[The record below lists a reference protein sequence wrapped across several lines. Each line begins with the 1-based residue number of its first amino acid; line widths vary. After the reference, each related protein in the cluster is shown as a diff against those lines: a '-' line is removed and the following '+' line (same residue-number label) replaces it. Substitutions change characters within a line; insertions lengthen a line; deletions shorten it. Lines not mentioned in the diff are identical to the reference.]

1 MSVLSGKNILL
12 GVTAGIAAYK
22 SAHLVRLFI
31 KAGANV
37 KVVMTPASKDFIT
50 PLTLAT
56 LSKNPVYSSFYNDDN
71 DNSEWNNHVELGLW
85 ADLMVI
91 APATA
96 NTMSKMVNGNC
107 DNLLIATYL
116 SAKCPIYFAPAM
128 DLDMY
133 KHPSTIA
140 SFSALKKFGN
150 TIIPAESGELAS
162 GLSGEGRMAEPENI
176 IAFLEAD
183 LESKLPLQGKKILIT
198 AGPTYESIDPVRF
211 IGNHSTGK
219 MGYDIAIEAA
229 NKGADVILI
238 SGPTYLSVNHSNIKI
253 LTNQEIISIE
263 KLNNEWTLKTKDQKN
278 FNTNHVAIC
287 NARYLHQ
294 FDLTQHL
301 HTDAF
306 RGQINWVNS
315 TPFQMPSIVICDEGY
330 LAPRMQNKH
339 IFGATYGMND
349 FNKDLRLSDT
359 KKNIASIKKI
369 HREFYSHCL
378 AQKTISGRVSW
389 RASTKDRKP
398 YVGRVFNNELFKK
411 MRVRELAQTDQLPWL
426 DNLYVASGFGSRG
439 FTFAPYCTFVLANLI
454 NKNLSK
460 EDKETLNYT
469 NPERYRLK
477 KMSLKKA
484 ASRIFKV

>member
-1 MSVLSGKNILL
+1 MQKNIVIIGAGITGCSLAHFLANTGWDVTLLESQDDIASGGSGNPVAAIYPKFMLNDKAYNDFMLKSFMFTTAWIDKLGLNKDDYRFDGAIEILEEAYSHKLEINLSGGSVDQEKI
-12 GVTAGIAAYK
+12 
-22 SAHLVRLFI
+22 
-31 KAGANV
+31 
-37 KVVMTPASKDFIT
+37 
-50 PLTLAT
+50 LTLID
-56 LSKNPVYSSFYNDDN
+56 K
-71 DNSEWNNHVELGLW
+71 
-85 ADLMVI
+85 
-91 APATA
+91 
-96 NTMSKMVNGNC
+96 
-107 DNLLIATYL
+107 
-116 SAKCPIYFAPAM
+116 PI
-128 DLDMY
+128 
-133 KHPSTIA
+133 
-140 SFSALKKFGN
+140 LKKYLMN
-150 TIIPAESGELAS
+150 QDLS
-162 GLSGEGRMAEPENI
+162 GLLFHKGGWVNP
-176 IAFLEAD
+176 IALCRH
-183 LESKLPLQGKKILIT
+183 L
-198 AGPTYESIDPVRF
+198 
-211 IGNHSTGK
+211 
-219 MGYDIAIEAA
+219 
-229 NKGADVILI
+229 
-238 SGPTYLSVNHSNIKI
+238 VNHSNIKI

-263 KLNNEWTLKTKDQKN
+263 KLNNEWTLKTKDQKI
-278 FNTNHVAIC
+278 FKSDHVAIC
-287 NARYLHQ
+287 NAAYLHQ

-330 LAPRMQNKH
+330 LAPLMQNKH

-369 HREFYSHCL
+369 HREFHNYCL

-460 EDKETLNYT
+460 DDKETLNYT

>member
-1 MSVLSGKNILL
+1 MQKNIVIIGAGITGCSLAHFLANTGWDVTLVESQDDIASGGSGNPVAAIYPKFMLNDKAYNDFMLKSFMFTTAWIDKLGLNKDDYRFDGAIEILEEAYSHKLEINLSGGSVDQEKI
-12 GVTAGIAAYK
+12 
-22 SAHLVRLFI
+22 
-31 KAGANV
+31 
-37 KVVMTPASKDFIT
+37 
-50 PLTLAT
+50 LTLID
-56 LSKNPVYSSFYNDDN
+56 K
-71 DNSEWNNHVELGLW
+71 
-85 ADLMVI
+85 
-91 APATA
+91 
-96 NTMSKMVNGNC
+96 
-107 DNLLIATYL
+107 
-116 SAKCPIYFAPAM
+116 PI
-128 DLDMY
+128 
-133 KHPSTIA
+133 
-140 SFSALKKFGN
+140 LKKYLMN
-150 TIIPAESGELAS
+150 QDLS
-162 GLSGEGRMAEPENI
+162 GLLFHKGGWVNP
-176 IAFLEAD
+176 IALCRH
-183 LESKLPLQGKKILIT
+183 L
-198 AGPTYESIDPVRF
+198 
-211 IGNHSTGK
+211 
-219 MGYDIAIEAA
+219 
-229 NKGADVILI
+229 
-238 SGPTYLSVNHSNIKI
+238 VNHSNIKI

-263 KLNNEWTLKTKDQKN
+263 KLNNEWTLKTKDQKI
-278 FNTNHVAIC
+278 FKSDHVAIC
-287 NARYLHQ
+287 NAAYLHQ

-330 LAPRMQNKH
+330 LAPLMQNKH

-369 HREFYSHCL
+369 HREFHNYCL

>member
-1 MSVLSGKNILL
+1 MQKNIVIIGAGITGCSLAHFLANTGWDVTLLESQDDIASGGSGNPVAAIYPKFMLNDKAYNDFMLKSFMFTTAWIDKLGLNKDDYRFDGAIEILEEAYSHKLEINLSGGSVDQEKI
-12 GVTAGIAAYK
+12 
-22 SAHLVRLFI
+22 
-31 KAGANV
+31 
-37 KVVMTPASKDFIT
+37 
-50 PLTLAT
+50 LTLID
-56 LSKNPVYSSFYNDDN
+56 K
-71 DNSEWNNHVELGLW
+71 
-85 ADLMVI
+85 
-91 APATA
+91 
-96 NTMSKMVNGNC
+96 
-107 DNLLIATYL
+107 
-116 SAKCPIYFAPAM
+116 PI
-128 DLDMY
+128 
-133 KHPSTIA
+133 
-140 SFSALKKFGN
+140 LKKYLMN
-150 TIIPAESGELAS
+150 QDLS
-162 GLSGEGRMAEPENI
+162 GLLFHKGGWVNP
-176 IAFLEAD
+176 IALCRH
-183 LESKLPLQGKKILIT
+183 L
-198 AGPTYESIDPVRF
+198 
-211 IGNHSTGK
+211 
-219 MGYDIAIEAA
+219 
-229 NKGADVILI
+229 
-238 SGPTYLSVNHSNIKI
+238 VNHSNIKI

-263 KLNNEWTLKTKDQKN
+263 KLNNEWTLKTKDKKI
-278 FNTNHVAIC
+278 FNSDHVAIC
-287 NARYLHQ
+287 NAAYLHQ

-330 LAPRMQNKH
+330 LAPLMQNKH

-369 HREFYSHCL
+369 HREFHNYCL

-460 EDKETLNYT
+460 DDKETLNYT

>member
-1 MSVLSGKNILL
+1 MQKNIVIIGAGITGCSLAHFLANTGWDVTLLESQDDIASGGSGNPVAAIYPKFMLNDKAYNDFMLKSFMFTTAWIDKLGLNKDDYRFDGAIEILEEAYSHKLEINLSGGSVDQEKI
-12 GVTAGIAAYK
+12 
-22 SAHLVRLFI
+22 
-31 KAGANV
+31 
-37 KVVMTPASKDFIT
+37 
-50 PLTLAT
+50 LTLID
-56 LSKNPVYSSFYNDDN
+56 K
-71 DNSEWNNHVELGLW
+71 
-85 ADLMVI
+85 
-91 APATA
+91 
-96 NTMSKMVNGNC
+96 
-107 DNLLIATYL
+107 
-116 SAKCPIYFAPAM
+116 PI
-128 DLDMY
+128 
-133 KHPSTIA
+133 
-140 SFSALKKFGN
+140 LKKYLMN
-150 TIIPAESGELAS
+150 QDLS
-162 GLSGEGRMAEPENI
+162 GLLFHKGGWVNP
-176 IAFLEAD
+176 IALCRH
-183 LESKLPLQGKKILIT
+183 L
-198 AGPTYESIDPVRF
+198 
-211 IGNHSTGK
+211 
-219 MGYDIAIEAA
+219 
-229 NKGADVILI
+229 
-238 SGPTYLSVNHSNIKI
+238 VNHSNIKI

-263 KLNNEWTLKTKDQKN
+263 KLNNEWTLKTKDQKI
-278 FNTNHVAIC
+278 FKSDHVAIC
-287 NARYLHQ
+287 NAAYLHQ

-330 LAPRMQNKH
+330 LAPLMQNKH

-369 HREFYSHCL
+369 HREFHNYCL

-398 YVGRVFNNELFKK
+398 YVGRIFNNELFKK

-460 EDKETLNYT
+460 DDKETLNYT

>member
-1 MSVLSGKNILL
+1 MQKNIVIIGAGITGCSLAHFLANTGWDVTLLESQDDIASGGSGNPVAAIYPKFMLNDKAYNDFMLKSFMFTTAWIDKLGLNKDDYRFDGAIEILEEAYSHKLEINLSGGSVDQEKI
-12 GVTAGIAAYK
+12 
-22 SAHLVRLFI
+22 
-31 KAGANV
+31 
-37 KVVMTPASKDFIT
+37 
-50 PLTLAT
+50 LTLID
-56 LSKNPVYSSFYNDDN
+56 K
-71 DNSEWNNHVELGLW
+71 
-85 ADLMVI
+85 
-91 APATA
+91 
-96 NTMSKMVNGNC
+96 
-107 DNLLIATYL
+107 
-116 SAKCPIYFAPAM
+116 PI
-128 DLDMY
+128 
-133 KHPSTIA
+133 
-140 SFSALKKFGN
+140 LKKYLMN
-150 TIIPAESGELAS
+150 QDLS
-162 GLSGEGRMAEPENI
+162 GLLFHRGGWVNP
-176 IAFLEAD
+176 
-183 LESKLPLQGKKILIT
+183 
-198 AGPTYESIDPVRF
+198 
-211 IGNHSTGK
+211 IGLCRH
-219 MGYDIAIEAA
+219 
-229 NKGADVILI
+229 L
-238 SGPTYLSVNHSNIKI
+238 VNHSNIKI

-263 KLNNEWTLKTKDQKN
+263 KLNNEWTLKTKDQKI
-278 FNTNHVAIC
+278 FKSDHVAIC
-287 NARYLHQ
+287 NAAYLHQ

-330 LAPRMQNKH
+330 LAPLMQNKH

-369 HREFYSHCL
+369 HREFHNYCL

-460 EDKETLNYT
+460 DDKETLNYT

>member
-1 MSVLSGKNILL
+1 MQKNIVIIGAGITGCSLAHFLANTGWDVTLLESQDDIASGGSGNPVAAIYPKFMLNDKAYNDFMLKSFMFTTAWIDKLGLNKDDYRFDGAIEILEEAYSHKLEINLSGGSVDQEKI
-12 GVTAGIAAYK
+12 
-22 SAHLVRLFI
+22 
-31 KAGANV
+31 
-37 KVVMTPASKDFIT
+37 
-50 PLTLAT
+50 LTLID
-56 LSKNPVYSSFYNDDN
+56 K
-71 DNSEWNNHVELGLW
+71 
-85 ADLMVI
+85 
-91 APATA
+91 
-96 NTMSKMVNGNC
+96 
-107 DNLLIATYL
+107 
-116 SAKCPIYFAPAM
+116 PI
-128 DLDMY
+128 
-133 KHPSTIA
+133 
-140 SFSALKKFGN
+140 LKKYLMN
-150 TIIPAESGELAS
+150 QDLS
-162 GLSGEGRMAEPENI
+162 GLLFHRGGWVNP
-176 IAFLEAD
+176 
-183 LESKLPLQGKKILIT
+183 
-198 AGPTYESIDPVRF
+198 
-211 IGNHSTGK
+211 IGLCRH
-219 MGYDIAIEAA
+219 
-229 NKGADVILI
+229 L
-238 SGPTYLSVNHSNIKI
+238 VNHSNIKI

-263 KLNNEWTLKTKDQKN
+263 KLNNEWTLKTKDQKI
-278 FNTNHVAIC
+278 FKSDHVAIC
-287 NARYLHQ
+287 NAAYLHQ

-330 LAPRMQNKH
+330 LAPLMQNKH

-359 KKNIASIKKI
+359 KKNVASIKKI
-369 HREFYSHCL
+369 HQEFYNYCF

-460 EDKETLNYT
+460 DDKETLNYT

>member
-1 MSVLSGKNILL
+1 MQKNIVIIGAGITGCSLAHFLANTGWDVTLLESQDDIASGGSGNPVAAIYPKFMLNDKAYNDFMLKSFMFTTAWIDKLGLNKDDYRFDGAIEILEEAYSHKLEINLSGGSVDQEKI
-12 GVTAGIAAYK
+12 
-22 SAHLVRLFI
+22 
-31 KAGANV
+31 
-37 KVVMTPASKDFIT
+37 
-50 PLTLAT
+50 LTLID
-56 LSKNPVYSSFYNDDN
+56 K
-71 DNSEWNNHVELGLW
+71 
-85 ADLMVI
+85 
-91 APATA
+91 
-96 NTMSKMVNGNC
+96 
-107 DNLLIATYL
+107 
-116 SAKCPIYFAPAM
+116 PI
-128 DLDMY
+128 
-133 KHPSTIA
+133 
-140 SFSALKKFGN
+140 LKKYLMN
-150 TIIPAESGELAS
+150 QDLS
-162 GLSGEGRMAEPENI
+162 GLLFHRGGWVNP
-176 IAFLEAD
+176 IALCRH
-183 LESKLPLQGKKILIT
+183 L
-198 AGPTYESIDPVRF
+198 
-211 IGNHSTGK
+211 
-219 MGYDIAIEAA
+219 
-229 NKGADVILI
+229 
-238 SGPTYLSVNHSNIKI
+238 VNHSNIKI
-253 LTNQEIISIE
+253 LTNQKIISIE
-263 KLNNEWTLKTKDQKN
+263 KLNNEWILKTKDQKI
-278 FNTNHVAIC
+278 FKSDHAAIC
-287 NARYLHQ
+287 NAAYLHQ

-301 HTDAF
+301 YTDAF

-330 LAPRMQNKH
+330 LAPLMQNKH

-369 HREFYSHCL
+369 HREFHNYCL

-460 EDKETLNYT
+460 DDKETLNYT

>member
-1 MSVLSGKNILL
+1 MQKNIVIIGAGITGCSLAHFLANTGWDVTLVESQDDIASGGSGNPVAAIYPKFMLNDKAYNDFMLKSFMFTTAWIDKLGLNKDDYRFDGAIEILEEAYSHKLEINLSGGSVDQEKI
-12 GVTAGIAAYK
+12 
-22 SAHLVRLFI
+22 
-31 KAGANV
+31 
-37 KVVMTPASKDFIT
+37 
-50 PLTLAT
+50 LTLID
-56 LSKNPVYSSFYNDDN
+56 K
-71 DNSEWNNHVELGLW
+71 
-85 ADLMVI
+85 
-91 APATA
+91 
-96 NTMSKMVNGNC
+96 
-107 DNLLIATYL
+107 
-116 SAKCPIYFAPAM
+116 PI
-128 DLDMY
+128 
-133 KHPSTIA
+133 
-140 SFSALKKFGN
+140 LKKYLMN
-150 TIIPAESGELAS
+150 QDLS
-162 GLSGEGRMAEPENI
+162 GLLFHRGGWVNP
-176 IAFLEAD
+176 IALCRH
-183 LESKLPLQGKKILIT
+183 L
-198 AGPTYESIDPVRF
+198 
-211 IGNHSTGK
+211 
-219 MGYDIAIEAA
+219 
-229 NKGADVILI
+229 
-238 SGPTYLSVNHSNIKI
+238 VNHSNIKI

-263 KLNNEWTLKTKDQKN
+263 KLNNEWTLKTKDQKI
-278 FNTNHVAIC
+278 FKSDHVAIC
-287 NARYLHQ
+287 NAAYLHQ

-330 LAPRMQNKH
+330 LAPLMQNKH

-369 HREFYSHCL
+369 HREFHNYCL

-460 EDKETLNYT
+460 DDKETLNYT

>member
-1 MSVLSGKNILL
+1 MQKNIVIIGAGITGCTLAHFLANTGWDVTLLESQDDIASGGSGNPVAAIYPKFMLNDKAYNDFMLKSFMFTTAWIDKLGLNKDDYRFDGAIEILEEAYSHKLEINLSGGSVDQEKI
-12 GVTAGIAAYK
+12 
-22 SAHLVRLFI
+22 
-31 KAGANV
+31 
-37 KVVMTPASKDFIT
+37 
-50 PLTLAT
+50 LTLID
-56 LSKNPVYSSFYNDDN
+56 K
-71 DNSEWNNHVELGLW
+71 
-85 ADLMVI
+85 
-91 APATA
+91 
-96 NTMSKMVNGNC
+96 
-107 DNLLIATYL
+107 
-116 SAKCPIYFAPAM
+116 PI
-128 DLDMY
+128 
-133 KHPSTIA
+133 
-140 SFSALKKFGN
+140 LKKYLMN
-150 TIIPAESGELAS
+150 QDLS
-162 GLSGEGRMAEPENI
+162 GLLFHRGGWVNP
-176 IAFLEAD
+176 IALCRH
-183 LESKLPLQGKKILIT
+183 L
-198 AGPTYESIDPVRF
+198 
-211 IGNHSTGK
+211 
-219 MGYDIAIEAA
+219 
-229 NKGADVILI
+229 
-238 SGPTYLSVNHSNIKI
+238 VNHSNIKI
-253 LTNQEIISIE
+253 LTNQKIISIE
-263 KLNNEWTLKTKDQKN
+263 KLNNEWTLKTKDQKI
-278 FNTNHVAIC
+278 FKSDHVAIC
-287 NARYLHQ
+287 NAAYLHQ

-330 LAPRMQNKH
+330 LAPLMQNKH

-369 HREFYSHCL
+369 HREFHNYCL

-454 NKNLSK
+454 NKKLSK
-460 EDKETLNYT
+460 DDKETLNYT

>member
-1 MSVLSGKNILL
+1 MQKNIVIIGAGITGCSLAHFLANTGWDVTLLESQDDIASGGSGNPVAAIYPKFMLNDKAYNDFMLKSFMFTTAWIDKLGLNKDDYRFDGAIEILEEAYSHKLEINLSGGSVDQEKI
-12 GVTAGIAAYK
+12 
-22 SAHLVRLFI
+22 
-31 KAGANV
+31 
-37 KVVMTPASKDFIT
+37 
-50 PLTLAT
+50 LTLID
-56 LSKNPVYSSFYNDDN
+56 K
-71 DNSEWNNHVELGLW
+71 
-85 ADLMVI
+85 
-91 APATA
+91 
-96 NTMSKMVNGNC
+96 
-107 DNLLIATYL
+107 
-116 SAKCPIYFAPAM
+116 PI
-128 DLDMY
+128 
-133 KHPSTIA
+133 
-140 SFSALKKFGN
+140 LKKY
-150 TIIPAESGELAS
+150 LMHQDLS
-162 GLSGEGRMAEPENI
+162 GLLFHRGGWVNP
-176 IAFLEAD
+176 IALCRH
-183 LESKLPLQGKKILIT
+183 L
-198 AGPTYESIDPVRF
+198 
-211 IGNHSTGK
+211 
-219 MGYDIAIEAA
+219 
-229 NKGADVILI
+229 
-238 SGPTYLSVNHSNIKI
+238 VNHSNIKI
-253 LTNQEIISIE
+253 LTNQKIISIE
-263 KLNNEWTLKTKDQKN
+263 KLNNEWTLKTKDQKI
-278 FNTNHVAIC
+278 FKSDHVAIC
-287 NARYLHQ
+287 NAAYLHQ

-330 LAPRMQNKH
+330 LAPLMQNKH

-369 HREFYSHCL
+369 HREFHNYCL

-460 EDKETLNYT
+460 DDKETLNYT

>member
-1 MSVLSGKNILL
+1 MQKNIVIIGAGITGCSLAHFLANTGWDVTLLESQDDIASGGSGNPVAAIYPKFMLNDKAYNDFMLKSFMFTTAWVDKLGLSKDDYRFDGAIEILEEAYSHKLEINLSGGSVDQEKI
-12 GVTAGIAAYK
+12 
-22 SAHLVRLFI
+22 
-31 KAGANV
+31 
-37 KVVMTPASKDFIT
+37 
-50 PLTLAT
+50 LTLID
-56 LSKNPVYSSFYNDDN
+56 K
-71 DNSEWNNHVELGLW
+71 
-85 ADLMVI
+85 
-91 APATA
+91 
-96 NTMSKMVNGNC
+96 
-107 DNLLIATYL
+107 
-116 SAKCPIYFAPAM
+116 PI
-128 DLDMY
+128 
-133 KHPSTIA
+133 
-140 SFSALKKFGN
+140 LKKYLMN
-150 TIIPAESGELAS
+150 QDLS
-162 GLSGEGRMAEPENI
+162 GLLFHKGGWVNP
-176 IAFLEAD
+176 IALCRH
-183 LESKLPLQGKKILIT
+183 L
-198 AGPTYESIDPVRF
+198 
-211 IGNHSTGK
+211 
-219 MGYDIAIEAA
+219 
-229 NKGADVILI
+229 
-238 SGPTYLSVNHSNIKI
+238 VNHSNIKI

-263 KLNNEWTLKTKDQKN
+263 KLNNEWTLKTKDQKI
-278 FNTNHVAIC
+278 FKSDHVAIC
-287 NARYLHQ
+287 NAAYLHQ

-301 HTDAF
+301 YTDAF

-330 LAPRMQNKH
+330 LTPLMQNKH

-369 HREFYSHCL
+369 HREFHNYCL

-460 EDKETLNYT
+460 DDKETLNYT

>member
-1 MSVLSGKNILL
+1 MQKNIVIIGAGITGCSLAHFLANTGWDVTLLESQDDIASGGSGNPVAAIYPKFMLNDKAYNDFMLKSFMFTTAWIDKLGLNKDDYRFDGAIEILEEAYSHKLEINLSGGSVDQEKI
-12 GVTAGIAAYK
+12 
-22 SAHLVRLFI
+22 
-31 KAGANV
+31 
-37 KVVMTPASKDFIT
+37 
-50 PLTLAT
+50 LTLID
-56 LSKNPVYSSFYNDDN
+56 K
-71 DNSEWNNHVELGLW
+71 
-85 ADLMVI
+85 
-91 APATA
+91 
-96 NTMSKMVNGNC
+96 
-107 DNLLIATYL
+107 
-116 SAKCPIYFAPAM
+116 PI
-128 DLDMY
+128 
-133 KHPSTIA
+133 
-140 SFSALKKFGN
+140 LKKYLMN
-150 TIIPAESGELAS
+150 QDLS
-162 GLSGEGRMAEPENI
+162 GLLFHRGGWVNP
-176 IAFLEAD
+176 
-183 LESKLPLQGKKILIT
+183 
-198 AGPTYESIDPVRF
+198 
-211 IGNHSTGK
+211 IGLCRH
-219 MGYDIAIEAA
+219 
-229 NKGADVILI
+229 L
-238 SGPTYLSVNHSNIKI
+238 VNHSNIKI

-263 KLNNEWTLKTKDQKN
+263 KLNNEWTLKTKDQKI
-278 FNTNHVAIC
+278 FKSDHVAIC
-287 NARYLHQ
+287 NAAYLNQ

-330 LAPRMQNKH
+330 LAPLMQNKH

-369 HREFYSHCL
+369 HREFHNYCL

-460 EDKETLNYT
+460 DDKETLNYT

>member
-1 MSVLSGKNILL
+1 MQKNILII
-12 GVTAGIAAYK
+12 GAGITGCSLAHFLANTGWDVTLVESQDDIASGGSGNPVAAIYPKFMLNDKAYNDFMLK
-22 SAHLVRLFI
+22 SFMFTTAWIDKLGLNKDDYRFD
-31 KAGANV
+31 GAIEILEEAYSHKLEINLSGGSV
-37 KVVMTPASKDFIT
+37 DQEKI
-50 PLTLAT
+50 LTLID
-56 LSKNPVYSSFYNDDN
+56 K
-71 DNSEWNNHVELGLW
+71 
-85 ADLMVI
+85 
-91 APATA
+91 
-96 NTMSKMVNGNC
+96 
-107 DNLLIATYL
+107 
-116 SAKCPIYFAPAM
+116 PI
-128 DLDMY
+128 
-133 KHPSTIA
+133 
-140 SFSALKKFGN
+140 LKKYLMN
-150 TIIPAESGELAS
+150 QDLS
-162 GLSGEGRMAEPENI
+162 GLLFHRGGWVNP
-176 IAFLEAD
+176 IALCRH
-183 LESKLPLQGKKILIT
+183 L
-198 AGPTYESIDPVRF
+198 
-211 IGNHSTGK
+211 
-219 MGYDIAIEAA
+219 
-229 NKGADVILI
+229 
-238 SGPTYLSVNHSNIKI
+238 VNHSNIKI
-253 LTNQEIISIE
+253 LTNQKIISIE
-263 KLNNEWTLKTKDQKN
+263 KLNNEWTLKTKDQKI
-278 FNTNHVAIC
+278 FKSDHVAIC
-287 NARYLHQ
+287 NAAYLHQ

-330 LAPRMQNKH
+330 LAPLMQNKH

-369 HREFYSHCL
+369 HREFHNYCL

-460 EDKETLNYT
+460 DDKETLNYT

>member
-1 MSVLSGKNILL
+1 MQKNIAIIGAGITGCSLAHFLANTGWDVTLIESQDDIASGGSGNPVAAIYPKFMLNDKAYNDFMLKSFMFTTAWIDKLGLNKDDYRFDGAIEILEEAYSHKLEINLSGGSVDQEKI
-12 GVTAGIAAYK
+12 
-22 SAHLVRLFI
+22 
-31 KAGANV
+31 
-37 KVVMTPASKDFIT
+37 
-50 PLTLAT
+50 LTLID
-56 LSKNPVYSSFYNDDN
+56 K
-71 DNSEWNNHVELGLW
+71 
-85 ADLMVI
+85 
-91 APATA
+91 
-96 NTMSKMVNGNC
+96 
-107 DNLLIATYL
+107 
-116 SAKCPIYFAPAM
+116 PI
-128 DLDMY
+128 
-133 KHPSTIA
+133 
-140 SFSALKKFGN
+140 LKKYLMN
-150 TIIPAESGELAS
+150 QDLS
-162 GLSGEGRMAEPENI
+162 GLLFHRGGWVNP
-176 IAFLEAD
+176 IALCRH
-183 LESKLPLQGKKILIT
+183 L
-198 AGPTYESIDPVRF
+198 
-211 IGNHSTGK
+211 
-219 MGYDIAIEAA
+219 
-229 NKGADVILI
+229 
-238 SGPTYLSVNHSNIKI
+238 VNHSNIKI
-253 LTNQEIISIE
+253 LTNQKIISIE
-263 KLNNEWTLKTKDQKN
+263 KLNNEWTLKTKDQKI
-278 FNTNHVAIC
+278 FKSDHVAIC
-287 NARYLHQ
+287 NAAYLHQ

-330 LAPRMQNKH
+330 LAPLMQNKH

-369 HREFYSHCL
+369 HREFHNYCL

-398 YVGRVFNNELFKK
+398 YVGRIFNNELFKK

-460 EDKETLNYT
+460 DDKETLNYT

>member
-1 MSVLSGKNILL
+1 MQKNIVIIGAGITGCSLAHFLANTGWDVTLIESQDDIASGGSGNPVAAIYPKFMLNDKAYNDFMLKSFMFTTAWIDKLGLNKDDYRFDGAIEILEEAYSHKLEINLSGGSVDQEKI
-12 GVTAGIAAYK
+12 
-22 SAHLVRLFI
+22 
-31 KAGANV
+31 
-37 KVVMTPASKDFIT
+37 
-50 PLTLAT
+50 LTLID
-56 LSKNPVYSSFYNDDN
+56 K
-71 DNSEWNNHVELGLW
+71 
-85 ADLMVI
+85 
-91 APATA
+91 
-96 NTMSKMVNGNC
+96 
-107 DNLLIATYL
+107 
-116 SAKCPIYFAPAM
+116 PI
-128 DLDMY
+128 
-133 KHPSTIA
+133 
-140 SFSALKKFGN
+140 LKKYLMN
-150 TIIPAESGELAS
+150 QDLS
-162 GLSGEGRMAEPENI
+162 GLLFHKGGWVNP
-176 IAFLEAD
+176 IALCRH
-183 LESKLPLQGKKILIT
+183 L
-198 AGPTYESIDPVRF
+198 
-211 IGNHSTGK
+211 
-219 MGYDIAIEAA
+219 
-229 NKGADVILI
+229 
-238 SGPTYLSVNHSNIKI
+238 VNHSNIKI
-253 LTNQEIISIE
+253 LTNQKIISIE
-263 KLNNEWTLKTKDQKN
+263 KLNNEWALKTKDQKI
-278 FNTNHVAIC
+278 FKSDHVAIC
-287 NARYLHQ
+287 NAAYLHQ

-330 LAPRMQNKH
+330 LAPLMQNKH

-369 HREFYSHCL
+369 HREFHNFCL

-460 EDKETLNYT
+460 DDKETLNYT

>member
-1 MSVLSGKNILL
+1 MQKNIVIIGAGITGCSLAHFLANTGWDVTLLESQDDIASGGSGNPVAAIYPKFMLNDKAYNDFMLKSFMFTTAWIDKLGLNKDDYRFDGAIEILEEAYSHKLEINLSGGSVDQEKI
-12 GVTAGIAAYK
+12 
-22 SAHLVRLFI
+22 
-31 KAGANV
+31 
-37 KVVMTPASKDFIT
+37 
-50 PLTLAT
+50 LTLID
-56 LSKNPVYSSFYNDDN
+56 K
-71 DNSEWNNHVELGLW
+71 
-85 ADLMVI
+85 
-91 APATA
+91 
-96 NTMSKMVNGNC
+96 
-107 DNLLIATYL
+107 
-116 SAKCPIYFAPAM
+116 PI
-128 DLDMY
+128 
-133 KHPSTIA
+133 
-140 SFSALKKFGN
+140 LKKYLMN
-150 TIIPAESGELAS
+150 QDLS
-162 GLSGEGRMAEPENI
+162 GLLFHRGGWVNP
-176 IAFLEAD
+176 IALCRH
-183 LESKLPLQGKKILIT
+183 L
-198 AGPTYESIDPVRF
+198 
-211 IGNHSTGK
+211 
-219 MGYDIAIEAA
+219 
-229 NKGADVILI
+229 
-238 SGPTYLSVNHSNIKI
+238 VNHSNIKI

-263 KLNNEWTLKTKDQKN
+263 KLNNEWTLKTKDQKI
-278 FNTNHVAIC
+278 FKSDHVAIC
-287 NARYLHQ
+287 NAAYLHQ

-330 LAPRMQNKH
+330 LAPLMQNKH

-369 HREFYSHCL
+369 HREFHNYCL

-398 YVGRVFNNELFKK
+398 YVGRIFNNELFKK

-460 EDKETLNYT
+460 DDKETLNYT

>member
-1 MSVLSGKNILL
+1 MQKNIVIIGAGITGCSLAHFLANTGWDVTLLESQDDIASGGSGNPVAAIYPKFMLNDKAYNDFMLKSFMFTTAWIDKLGLNKDDYRFDGAIEILEEAYSHKLEINLSGGSVDQEKI
-12 GVTAGIAAYK
+12 
-22 SAHLVRLFI
+22 
-31 KAGANV
+31 
-37 KVVMTPASKDFIT
+37 
-50 PLTLAT
+50 LTLID
-56 LSKNPVYSSFYNDDN
+56 K
-71 DNSEWNNHVELGLW
+71 
-85 ADLMVI
+85 
-91 APATA
+91 
-96 NTMSKMVNGNC
+96 
-107 DNLLIATYL
+107 
-116 SAKCPIYFAPAM
+116 PI
-128 DLDMY
+128 
-133 KHPSTIA
+133 
-140 SFSALKKFGN
+140 LKKYLMN
-150 TIIPAESGELAS
+150 QDLS
-162 GLSGEGRMAEPENI
+162 GLLFHRGGWVNP
-176 IAFLEAD
+176 IALCRH
-183 LESKLPLQGKKILIT
+183 L
-198 AGPTYESIDPVRF
+198 
-211 IGNHSTGK
+211 
-219 MGYDIAIEAA
+219 
-229 NKGADVILI
+229 
-238 SGPTYLSVNHSNIKI
+238 VNHSNIKI
-253 LTNQEIISIE
+253 LTNQKIISIE
-263 KLNNEWTLKTKDQKN
+263 KLNNEWTLKTKDQKI
-278 FNTNHVAIC
+278 FKSDHVAIC
-287 NARYLHQ
+287 NAAYLHQ

-330 LAPRMQNKH
+330 LAPLMQNKH

-369 HREFYSHCL
+369 HREFHNYCL

-460 EDKETLNYT
+460 DDKETLNYT

-484 ASRIFKV
+484 ASHIFKV

>member
-1 MSVLSGKNILL
+1 MQKNIVIIGAGITGCSLAHFLANTGWDVTLLESQDDIASGGSGNPVAAIYPKFMLNDKAYNDFMLKSFMFTTAWIDKLGLNKDDYRFDGAIEILEEAYSHKLEINLSGGSVDQEKI
-12 GVTAGIAAYK
+12 
-22 SAHLVRLFI
+22 
-31 KAGANV
+31 
-37 KVVMTPASKDFIT
+37 
-50 PLTLAT
+50 LTLID
-56 LSKNPVYSSFYNDDN
+56 K
-71 DNSEWNNHVELGLW
+71 
-85 ADLMVI
+85 
-91 APATA
+91 
-96 NTMSKMVNGNC
+96 
-107 DNLLIATYL
+107 
-116 SAKCPIYFAPAM
+116 PI
-128 DLDMY
+128 
-133 KHPSTIA
+133 
-140 SFSALKKFGN
+140 LKKYLMN
-150 TIIPAESGELAS
+150 QDLS
-162 GLSGEGRMAEPENI
+162 GLLFHKGGWVNP
-176 IAFLEAD
+176 IALCRH
-183 LESKLPLQGKKILIT
+183 L
-198 AGPTYESIDPVRF
+198 
-211 IGNHSTGK
+211 
-219 MGYDIAIEAA
+219 
-229 NKGADVILI
+229 
-238 SGPTYLSVNHSNIKI
+238 VNHSNIKI

-263 KLNNEWTLKTKDQKN
+263 KLNNEWTLKTKDQKI
-278 FNTNHVAIC
+278 FKSDHVAIC
-287 NARYLHQ
+287 NAAYLHQ

-330 LAPRMQNKH
+330 LAPLMQNKH

-460 EDKETLNYT
+460 DDKETLNYT

>member
-1 MSVLSGKNILL
+1 MQKNIVIIGAGITGCSLAHFLANTGWDVTLVESQDDIASGGSGNPVAAIYPKFMLNDKAYNDFMLKSFMFTTAWIDKLGLNKDDYRFDGAIEILEEAYSHKLEINLSGGSVDQEKI
-12 GVTAGIAAYK
+12 
-22 SAHLVRLFI
+22 
-31 KAGANV
+31 
-37 KVVMTPASKDFIT
+37 
-50 PLTLAT
+50 LTLID
-56 LSKNPVYSSFYNDDN
+56 K
-71 DNSEWNNHVELGLW
+71 
-85 ADLMVI
+85 
-91 APATA
+91 
-96 NTMSKMVNGNC
+96 
-107 DNLLIATYL
+107 
-116 SAKCPIYFAPAM
+116 PI
-128 DLDMY
+128 
-133 KHPSTIA
+133 
-140 SFSALKKFGN
+140 LKKYLMN
-150 TIIPAESGELAS
+150 QDLS
-162 GLSGEGRMAEPENI
+162 GLLFHRGGWVNP
-176 IAFLEAD
+176 IALCRH
-183 LESKLPLQGKKILIT
+183 L
-198 AGPTYESIDPVRF
+198 
-211 IGNHSTGK
+211 
-219 MGYDIAIEAA
+219 
-229 NKGADVILI
+229 
-238 SGPTYLSVNHSNIKI
+238 VNHSNIKI
-253 LTNQEIISIE
+253 LTNQKIISIE
-263 KLNNEWTLKTKDQKN
+263 KLNNEWTLKTKDQKI
-278 FNTNHVAIC
+278 FKSDHVAIC
-287 NARYLHQ
+287 NAAYLHQ

-330 LAPRMQNKH
+330 LAPLMQNKH

-369 HREFYSHCL
+369 HREFHNYCL

-460 EDKETLNYT
+460 DDKETLNYT

>member
-1 MSVLSGKNILL
+1 MQKNILII
-12 GVTAGIAAYK
+12 GAGITGCSLAHFLANTGWDVTLVESQDDIASGGSGNPVAAIYPKFMLNDKAYNDFMLK
-22 SAHLVRLFI
+22 SFMFTTAWIDKLGLNKDDYRFD
-31 KAGANV
+31 GAIEILEEAYSHKLEINLSGGSV
-37 KVVMTPASKDFIT
+37 DQEKI
-50 PLTLAT
+50 LTLID
-56 LSKNPVYSSFYNDDN
+56 K
-71 DNSEWNNHVELGLW
+71 
-85 ADLMVI
+85 
-91 APATA
+91 
-96 NTMSKMVNGNC
+96 
-107 DNLLIATYL
+107 
-116 SAKCPIYFAPAM
+116 PI
-128 DLDMY
+128 
-133 KHPSTIA
+133 
-140 SFSALKKFGN
+140 LKKYLMN
-150 TIIPAESGELAS
+150 QDLS
-162 GLSGEGRMAEPENI
+162 GLLFHKGGWVNP
-176 IAFLEAD
+176 IALCRH
-183 LESKLPLQGKKILIT
+183 L
-198 AGPTYESIDPVRF
+198 
-211 IGNHSTGK
+211 
-219 MGYDIAIEAA
+219 
-229 NKGADVILI
+229 
-238 SGPTYLSVNHSNIKI
+238 VNHSNIKI

-263 KLNNEWTLKTKDQKN
+263 KLNNEWTLKTKDQKI
-278 FNTNHVAIC
+278 FKSDHVAIC
-287 NARYLHQ
+287 NAAYLHQ

-330 LAPRMQNKH
+330 LAPLMQNKH

-369 HREFYSHCL
+369 HREFHNYCL

-460 EDKETLNYT
+460 DDKETLNYT

>member
-1 MSVLSGKNILL
+1 MQKNIVIIGAGITGCSLAHFLANTGWNVTLLESQDDIASGGSGNPVAAIYPKFMLNDKAYNDFMLKSFMFTTAWIDKLGLNKDDYRFDGAIEILEEAYSHKLEINLSGGSVDQEKI
-12 GVTAGIAAYK
+12 
-22 SAHLVRLFI
+22 
-31 KAGANV
+31 
-37 KVVMTPASKDFIT
+37 
-50 PLTLAT
+50 LTLID
-56 LSKNPVYSSFYNDDN
+56 K
-71 DNSEWNNHVELGLW
+71 
-85 ADLMVI
+85 
-91 APATA
+91 
-96 NTMSKMVNGNC
+96 
-107 DNLLIATYL
+107 
-116 SAKCPIYFAPAM
+116 PI
-128 DLDMY
+128 
-133 KHPSTIA
+133 
-140 SFSALKKFGN
+140 LKKYLMN
-150 TIIPAESGELAS
+150 QDLS
-162 GLSGEGRMAEPENI
+162 GLLFHRGGWVNP
-176 IAFLEAD
+176 IALCRH
-183 LESKLPLQGKKILIT
+183 L
-198 AGPTYESIDPVRF
+198 
-211 IGNHSTGK
+211 
-219 MGYDIAIEAA
+219 
-229 NKGADVILI
+229 
-238 SGPTYLSVNHSNIKI
+238 VNHSNIKI
-253 LTNQEIISIE
+253 LTNQKIISIE
-263 KLNNEWTLKTKDQKN
+263 KLNNEWTLKTKDQKI
-278 FNTNHVAIC
+278 FKSDHAAIC
-287 NARYLHQ
+287 NAAYLHQ

-330 LAPRMQNKH
+330 LAPLMQNKH

-369 HREFYSHCL
+369 HREFHNYCL

-460 EDKETLNYT
+460 DDKETLNYT

>member
-1 MSVLSGKNILL
+1 MQKNIVIIGAGITGCSLAHFLANTGWDVTLVESQDDIASGGSGNPVAAIYPKFMLNDKAYNDFMLKSFMFTTAWIDKLGLNKDDYRFDGAIEILEEAYSHKLEINLSGGSVDQEKI
-12 GVTAGIAAYK
+12 
-22 SAHLVRLFI
+22 
-31 KAGANV
+31 
-37 KVVMTPASKDFIT
+37 
-50 PLTLAT
+50 LTLID
-56 LSKNPVYSSFYNDDN
+56 K
-71 DNSEWNNHVELGLW
+71 
-85 ADLMVI
+85 
-91 APATA
+91 
-96 NTMSKMVNGNC
+96 
-107 DNLLIATYL
+107 
-116 SAKCPIYFAPAM
+116 PI
-128 DLDMY
+128 
-133 KHPSTIA
+133 
-140 SFSALKKFGN
+140 LKKYLMN
-150 TIIPAESGELAS
+150 QDLS
-162 GLSGEGRMAEPENI
+162 GLLFHRGGWVNP
-176 IAFLEAD
+176 IALCRH
-183 LESKLPLQGKKILIT
+183 L
-198 AGPTYESIDPVRF
+198 
-211 IGNHSTGK
+211 
-219 MGYDIAIEAA
+219 
-229 NKGADVILI
+229 
-238 SGPTYLSVNHSNIKI
+238 VNHSNIKI
-253 LTNQEIISIE
+253 LTNQKIISIE
-263 KLNNEWTLKTKDQKN
+263 KLNNEWTLKTKDQKI
-278 FNTNHVAIC
+278 FKSDHVAIC
-287 NARYLHQ
+287 NAAYLNQ

-330 LAPRMQNKH
+330 LAPLMQNKH

-369 HREFYSHCL
+369 HREFHNYCL

-460 EDKETLNYT
+460 DDKETLNYT

>member
-1 MSVLSGKNILL
+1 MQKNIVIIGAGITGCSLAHFLANTGWNVTLLESQDDIASGGSGNPVAAIYPKFMLNDKAYNDFMLKSFMFTTAWIDKLGLNKDDYRFDGAIEILEEAYSHKLEINLSGGSVDQEKI
-12 GVTAGIAAYK
+12 
-22 SAHLVRLFI
+22 
-31 KAGANV
+31 
-37 KVVMTPASKDFIT
+37 
-50 PLTLAT
+50 LTLID
-56 LSKNPVYSSFYNDDN
+56 K
-71 DNSEWNNHVELGLW
+71 
-85 ADLMVI
+85 
-91 APATA
+91 
-96 NTMSKMVNGNC
+96 
-107 DNLLIATYL
+107 
-116 SAKCPIYFAPAM
+116 PI
-128 DLDMY
+128 
-133 KHPSTIA
+133 
-140 SFSALKKFGN
+140 LKKYLMN
-150 TIIPAESGELAS
+150 QDLS
-162 GLSGEGRMAEPENI
+162 GLLFHRGGWVNP
-176 IAFLEAD
+176 IALCRH
-183 LESKLPLQGKKILIT
+183 L
-198 AGPTYESIDPVRF
+198 
-211 IGNHSTGK
+211 
-219 MGYDIAIEAA
+219 
-229 NKGADVILI
+229 
-238 SGPTYLSVNHSNIKI
+238 VNHSNIKI
-253 LTNQEIISIE
+253 LTNQKIISIE
-263 KLNNEWTLKTKDQKN
+263 KLNNEWTLKTKDQKI
-278 FNTNHVAIC
+278 FKSDHVAIC
-287 NARYLHQ
+287 NAAYLHQ

-330 LAPRMQNKH
+330 LAPLMQNKH

-369 HREFYSHCL
+369 HREFHNYCL

-460 EDKETLNYT
+460 DDKETLNYT

>member
-1 MSVLSGKNILL
+1 MQKNIVIIGAGITGCSLAHFLANTGWDVTLLESQDDIASGGSGNPVAAIYPKFMLNDKAYNDFMLKSFMFTTAWIDKLGLNKDDYRFDGAIEILEEAYSHKLEINLSGGSVDQEKI
-12 GVTAGIAAYK
+12 
-22 SAHLVRLFI
+22 
-31 KAGANV
+31 
-37 KVVMTPASKDFIT
+37 
-50 PLTLAT
+50 LTLID
-56 LSKNPVYSSFYNDDN
+56 K
-71 DNSEWNNHVELGLW
+71 
-85 ADLMVI
+85 
-91 APATA
+91 
-96 NTMSKMVNGNC
+96 
-107 DNLLIATYL
+107 
-116 SAKCPIYFAPAM
+116 PI
-128 DLDMY
+128 
-133 KHPSTIA
+133 
-140 SFSALKKFGN
+140 LKKYLMN
-150 TIIPAESGELAS
+150 QDLS
-162 GLSGEGRMAEPENI
+162 GLLFHRGGWVNP
-176 IAFLEAD
+176 IALCRH
-183 LESKLPLQGKKILIT
+183 L
-198 AGPTYESIDPVRF
+198 
-211 IGNHSTGK
+211 
-219 MGYDIAIEAA
+219 
-229 NKGADVILI
+229 
-238 SGPTYLSVNHSNIKI
+238 VNHSNIKI

-263 KLNNEWTLKTKDQKN
+263 KLNNEWTLKTKDQKI
-278 FNTNHVAIC
+278 FKSDHVAIC
-287 NARYLHQ
+287 NAAYLHQ

-330 LAPRMQNKH
+330 LAPLMQNKH

-369 HREFYSHCL
+369 HREFHNYCL

>member
-1 MSVLSGKNILL
+1 MQKNIVIIGAGITGCSLAHFLANTGWDVTLVESQDDIASGGSGNPVAAIYPKFMLNDKAYNDFMLKSFMFTTAWIDKLGLNKDDYRFDGAIEILEEAYSHKLEINLSGGSVDQEKI
-12 GVTAGIAAYK
+12 
-22 SAHLVRLFI
+22 
-31 KAGANV
+31 
-37 KVVMTPASKDFIT
+37 
-50 PLTLAT
+50 LTLID
-56 LSKNPVYSSFYNDDN
+56 K
-71 DNSEWNNHVELGLW
+71 
-85 ADLMVI
+85 
-91 APATA
+91 
-96 NTMSKMVNGNC
+96 
-107 DNLLIATYL
+107 
-116 SAKCPIYFAPAM
+116 PI
-128 DLDMY
+128 
-133 KHPSTIA
+133 
-140 SFSALKKFGN
+140 LKKYLMN
-150 TIIPAESGELAS
+150 QDLS
-162 GLSGEGRMAEPENI
+162 GLLFHRGGWVNP
-176 IAFLEAD
+176 IALCRH
-183 LESKLPLQGKKILIT
+183 L
-198 AGPTYESIDPVRF
+198 
-211 IGNHSTGK
+211 
-219 MGYDIAIEAA
+219 
-229 NKGADVILI
+229 
-238 SGPTYLSVNHSNIKI
+238 VNHSNIKI

-263 KLNNEWTLKTKDQKN
+263 KLNNEWTLKTKDQKI
-278 FNTNHVAIC
+278 FKSDHVAIC
-287 NARYLHQ
+287 NAAYLHQ

-330 LAPRMQNKH
+330 LAPLMQNKH

-369 HREFYSHCL
+369 HREFHNYCL

>member
-1 MSVLSGKNILL
+1 MQKNIVIIGAGITGCSLAHFLANTGWDVTLLESQDDIASGGSGNPVAAIYPKFMLNDKAYNDFMLKSFMFTTAWIDKLGLNKDDYRFDGAIEILEEAYSHKLEINLSGGSVDQEKI
-12 GVTAGIAAYK
+12 
-22 SAHLVRLFI
+22 
-31 KAGANV
+31 
-37 KVVMTPASKDFIT
+37 
-50 PLTLAT
+50 LTLID
-56 LSKNPVYSSFYNDDN
+56 K
-71 DNSEWNNHVELGLW
+71 
-85 ADLMVI
+85 
-91 APATA
+91 
-96 NTMSKMVNGNC
+96 
-107 DNLLIATYL
+107 
-116 SAKCPIYFAPAM
+116 PI
-128 DLDMY
+128 
-133 KHPSTIA
+133 
-140 SFSALKKFGN
+140 LKKYLMN
-150 TIIPAESGELAS
+150 QDLS
-162 GLSGEGRMAEPENI
+162 GLLFHRGGWVNP
-176 IAFLEAD
+176 
-183 LESKLPLQGKKILIT
+183 
-198 AGPTYESIDPVRF
+198 
-211 IGNHSTGK
+211 IGLCRH
-219 MGYDIAIEAA
+219 
-229 NKGADVILI
+229 L
-238 SGPTYLSVNHSNIKI
+238 VNHSNIKI
-253 LTNQEIISIE
+253 LTNQKIISIE
-263 KLNNEWTLKTKDQKN
+263 KLNNEWTLKTKDQKI
-278 FNTNHVAIC
+278 FKSDHVAIC
-287 NARYLHQ
+287 NAAYLHQ

-330 LAPRMQNKH
+330 LAPLMQNKH

-369 HREFYSHCL
+369 HREFHNYCL

-460 EDKETLNYT
+460 DDKETLNYT

>member
-1 MSVLSGKNILL
+1 MQKNIVIIGAGITGCSLAHFLANTGWDVTLLESQDDIASGGSGNPVAAVYPKFMLNDKAYNDFMLKSFMFTTAWIDKLGLNKDDYRFDGAIEILEEAYSHKLEINLSGGSVDQEKI
-12 GVTAGIAAYK
+12 
-22 SAHLVRLFI
+22 
-31 KAGANV
+31 
-37 KVVMTPASKDFIT
+37 
-50 PLTLAT
+50 LTLID
-56 LSKNPVYSSFYNDDN
+56 K
-71 DNSEWNNHVELGLW
+71 
-85 ADLMVI
+85 
-91 APATA
+91 
-96 NTMSKMVNGNC
+96 
-107 DNLLIATYL
+107 
-116 SAKCPIYFAPAM
+116 PI
-128 DLDMY
+128 
-133 KHPSTIA
+133 
-140 SFSALKKFGN
+140 LKKYLMN
-150 TIIPAESGELAS
+150 QDLS
-162 GLSGEGRMAEPENI
+162 GLLFHKGGWVNP
-176 IAFLEAD
+176 IALCRH
-183 LESKLPLQGKKILIT
+183 L
-198 AGPTYESIDPVRF
+198 
-211 IGNHSTGK
+211 
-219 MGYDIAIEAA
+219 
-229 NKGADVILI
+229 
-238 SGPTYLSVNHSNIKI
+238 VNHSNIKI
-253 LTNQEIISIE
+253 LTNQKIISIE
-263 KLNNEWTLKTKDQKN
+263 KLNNEWTLKTKDQKI
-278 FNTNHVAIC
+278 FKSDHVAIC
-287 NARYLHQ
+287 NAAYLHQ

-330 LAPRMQNKH
+330 LAPLMQNKH

-369 HREFYSHCL
+369 HREFHNYCL

-460 EDKETLNYT
+460 DDKETLNYT